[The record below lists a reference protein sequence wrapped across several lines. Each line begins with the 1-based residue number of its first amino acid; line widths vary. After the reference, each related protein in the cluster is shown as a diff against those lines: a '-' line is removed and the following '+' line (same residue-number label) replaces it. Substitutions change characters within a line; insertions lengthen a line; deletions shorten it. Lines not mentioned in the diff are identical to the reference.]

1 MQAVAVSF
9 DIQNSRAYSSKE
21 QLLTDL
27 HRLADQL
34 NRAFPAALVP
44 FQIKSGDS
52 LLGVF
57 NEYAVSYPLMLMLLN
72 QPLNGYI
79 GIGFGQYETLS
90 TTHAD
95 EANGSAII
103 FAFEAQEAA
112 KQTANRISFAGPP
125 YLPTALLNGYIEM
138 LYPAYFGKTDRQIEL
153 HRLMDLHPDATYE
166 EIGLKMG
173 FHEKDARMNVA
184 KLVARSQRKQRKR
197 LEQALIDALNQL
209 QVWEA
214 IG

>member
-9 DIQNSRAYSSKE
+9 DIRNSRAYSSKE

-34 NRAFPAALVP
+34 NDAFPEALVP

-57 NEYAVSYPLMLMLLN
+57 NEYAVSYPLILMLLN

-90 TTHAD
+90 TANAD
-95 EANGSAII
+95 EANGSAVI

-112 KQTANRISFAGPP
+112 KQTANQIAFSGPP

-153 HRLMDLHPDATYE
+153 HRLMDQHPDATYE

-173 FHEKDARMNVA
+173 FQEKDARMNVS

-197 LEQALIDALNQL
+197 LEQALIDALKQL

>member
-9 DIQNSRAYSSKE
+9 DIQNSRAYPSKE

-27 HRLADQL
+27 RMLADQL
-34 NRAFPAALVP
+34 NQAFPEALVP
-44 FQIKSGDS
+44 FQVKSGDS

-57 NEYAVSYPLMLMLLN
+57 NEYQVSYPLVLMLLH
-72 QPLNGYI
+72 QPLAGYI

-90 TTHAD
+90 TMQAD

-112 KQTANRISFAGPP
+112 KQAQNQIAFSGPP

-153 HRLMDLHPDATYE
+153 HRLMDQYPDATYE

-173 FHEKDARMNVA
+173 FQEKDARMNVA
-184 KLVARSQRKQRKR
+184 KLVARSQRKQRRR
-197 LEQALIDALNQL
+197 LEKALVDALKQL

>member
-138 LYPAYFGKTDRQIEL
+138 LYPGVFRQNGPANRITPADGSASGRYLRRNRFE
-153 HRLMDLHPDATYE
+153 D
-166 EIGLKMG
+166 GL
-173 FHEKDARMNVA
+173 
-184 KLVARSQRKQRKR
+184 SRKR
-197 LEQALIDALNQL
+197 CPDECR
-209 QVWEA
+209 ETCRPFPT
-214 IG
+214 

>member
-1 MQAVAVSF
+1 MQAVAISF
-9 DIQNSRAYSSKE
+9 DVKNSRTFPHKEELLQTLRTLAE
-21 QLLTDL
+21 QLN
-27 HRLADQL
+27 DQ
-34 NRAFPAALVP
+34 FKDALVP

-57 NEYAVSYPLMLMLLN
+57 QSYPVCYPVLLELVN
-72 QPLNGYI
+72 CPLDGYV
-79 GIGFGQYETLS
+79 GVGFGQYETLS
-90 TTHAD
+90 TTEAD

-112 KQTANRISFAGPP
+112 KKSDNQIVFAGPP
-125 YLPTALLNGYIEM
+125 YFPAALLTGYVDM
-138 LYPAYFGKTDRQIEL
+138 LYPAYFGKTDRQVEL
-153 HRLMDLHPDATYE
+153 HTLMDRFPDATYE

-173 FHEKDARMNVA
+173 FQEKDARINVA
-184 KLVARSQRKQRKR
+184 KLVARSQRKQRKQ
-197 LEQALIDALNQL
+197 LETAFIQALEQL